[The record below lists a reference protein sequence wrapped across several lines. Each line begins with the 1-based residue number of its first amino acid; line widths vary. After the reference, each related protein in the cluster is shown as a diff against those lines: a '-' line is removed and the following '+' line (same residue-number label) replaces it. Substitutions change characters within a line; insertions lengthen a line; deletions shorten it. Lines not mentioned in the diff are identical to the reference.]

1 MSTEKRLKINLEL
14 HVVGDGRTFLNYWN
28 HRNGEDVIAQ
38 VKDGKLY
45 MRKDMDSDFEVE
57 SGLQDFIGAVKSK
70 F

>member
-28 HRNGEDVIAQ
+28 HRNGEDVITQ

-45 MRKDMDSDFEVE
+45 MLKDMDSDFEAE
-57 SGLQDFIGAVKSK
+57 SGLKDFIDNIKSK